1 MACVAH
7 HSWTCAS
14 SLVTPQL
21 RSGDRGQTGATRK
34 GVGRHGAVG
43 AVATAGRPRG
53 VSRAQVLG
61 ARRPTTRRP
70 TMRFHA
76 ARAQPGRCLLGTPK
90 CTRGVALGFVTHH
103 VDHAAF
109 TPFPDPTGQWAT
121 ELWGLLPPGRLTWNS
136 VSCLW
141 RASCSARALSRVFL
155 SSLSSNSLTGR
166 KGERKPSFSILSSTQ
181 TCPSFRT
188 RPPPGSRRGPA
199 ACGQPHNPL

>member
-1 MACVAH
+1 MCKLARHASAALWGSGTDRGHPEGSGPAWSGGGGGHGWKAAWRVTSAGAGREEAH
-7 HSWTCAS
+7 HQKAHHAF
-14 SLVTPQL
+14 P
-21 RSGDRGQTGATRK
+21 RSK
-34 GVGRHGAVG
+34 S
-43 AVATAGRPRG
+43 TART
-53 VSRAQVLG
+53 L
-61 ARRPTTRRP
+61 
-70 TMRFHA
+70 
-76 ARAQPGRCLLGTPK
+76 CLLGTPK
-90 CTRGVALGFVTHH
+90 CTRGVALGFVTRH